1 MTSRVV
7 AELGAAIRAERKRRG
22 LTQAAVAEQAEV
34 SREWLS
40 RLENGAPRLEVEKV
54 LRTLHVLDIKL
65 VTADARPTQRDIA
78 MAQSIAWT
86 MSLEAQSLTDDGFN
100 KLLDKIVAQRQAHPD
115 VARATTGNRTKPSAR
130 DPRLFQCESNGGGR

>member
-7 AELGAAIRAERKRRG
+7 AELGATVRAERKRRG

-40 RLENGAPRLEVEKV
+40 RLENGGAPRLEVEKV
-54 LRTLHVLDIKL
+54 LRTLNVLKIKF

-78 MAQSIAWT
+78 MAQSIAWS

-100 KLLDKIVAQRQAHPD
+100 KLLDKIVAHRQAHPD
-115 VARATTGNRTKPSAR
+115 VA
-130 DPRLFQCESNGGGR
+130 